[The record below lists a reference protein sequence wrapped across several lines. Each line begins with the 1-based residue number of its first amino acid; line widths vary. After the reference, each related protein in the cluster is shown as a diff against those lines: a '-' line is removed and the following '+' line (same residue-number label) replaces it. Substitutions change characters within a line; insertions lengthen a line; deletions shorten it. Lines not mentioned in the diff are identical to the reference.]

1 MFALSEFQISEEPM
15 SFGLTTMPDDME
27 VLTYPDMIVNSPK
40 IQECEPVSSY
50 KLPVCHKMCNASIA
64 GNVKELCDEILAF
77 LGAGVSSLVH
87 LLEDNRKG
95 HPIVGDAKGKYADVR
110 VAELPV
116 CPVKRQRI
124 RSFYRYE
131 L

>member
-1 MFALSEFQISEEPM
+1 MVQEALRDILQSLFEEA
-15 SFGLTTMPDDME
+15 FG
-27 VLTYPDMIVNSPK
+27 S
-40 IQECEPVSSY
+40 
-50 KLPVCHKMCNASIA
+50 VCHKMSNASIT
-64 GNVKELCDEILAF
+64 GNAKELCDEILAL

-87 LLEDNRKG
+87 HLEDNRKG
-95 HPIVGDAKGKYADVR
+95 HPIVSDANGKYVDVC

-124 RSFYRYE
+124 SSIYRYE

>member
-1 MFALSEFQISEEPM
+1 MPNEP
-15 SFGLTTMPDDME
+15 
-27 VLTYPDMIVNSPK
+27 
-40 IQECEPVSSY
+40 
-50 KLPVCHKMCNASIA
+50 
-64 GNVKELCDEILAF
+64 CDEILAF

-87 LLEDNRKG
+87 HLENNRKD
-95 HPIVGDAKGKYADVR
+95 HPIAGDAKGKYVDVR

-131 L
+131 F